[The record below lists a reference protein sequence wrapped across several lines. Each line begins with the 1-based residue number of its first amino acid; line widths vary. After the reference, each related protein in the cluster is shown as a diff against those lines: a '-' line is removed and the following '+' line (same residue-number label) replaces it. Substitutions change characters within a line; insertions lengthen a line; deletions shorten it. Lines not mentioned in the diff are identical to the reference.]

1 MEDTVL
7 PFLILTILNIYCN
20 NKLIIFAQKKKKKGT
35 RVPPLRISEFLGEG
49 SLILVYYIVFI

>member
-20 NKLIIFAQKKKKKGT
+20 NKLIIFAQKKKGT

>member
-7 PFLILTILNIYCN
+7 PFLISNNI
-20 NKLIIFAQKKKKKGT
+20 KIFIAIINQLFLHKKKGT
-35 RVPPLRISEFLGEG
+35 RVPPLRISDFLGEG

>member
-7 PFLILTILNIYCN
+7 PFLILTILSIYCN
-20 NKLIIFAQKKKKKGT
+20 NKLIIFAQKKGT